1 VREKDKID
9 KIDWRLKFIELYIEQ
24 QLEQQIA
31 NTYFVDP
38 ELRIVKRTGM
48 YCQDGVTE
56 KRYFCLGVNVNSFTE
71 QLDVYSVEDKGCS
84 HPWGCYGSSIYMT
97 IPAEDSPVV
106 GTACTYVLP
115 PGKTYVIAYERR
127 SGNPLIKVK
136 KFRVI
141 DPDHAEVLEEWSC
154 EGYQCI
160 APDFSGF
167 IDVKD
172 VVKRMCEG
180 GEKK

>member
-1 VREKDKID
+1 VSDLFEYTSR
-9 KIDWRLKFIELYIEQ
+9 
-24 QLEQQIA
+24 QLEQLM
-31 NTYFVDP
+31 NEYFVDP
-38 ELRIVKRTGM
+38 ELRIEKRTGM
-48 YCQDGVTE
+48 YCQDSVTR
-56 KRYFCLGVNVNSFTE
+56 KNYFCLEVQVNRFTE

-84 HPWGCYGSSIYMT
+84 HPWGCYGTPIYVFFGGVAIGASCM
-97 IPAEDSPVV
+97 
-106 GTACTYVLP
+106 YVLP

-127 SGNPLIKVK
+127 GGNPLIKVK

-180 GEKK
+180 GGKA

>member
-1 VREKDKID
+1 VRGKDKTD
-9 KIDWRLKFIELYIEQ
+9 WIDWRLKWIEWYIGQ
-24 QLEQQIA
+24 QLEQQLA
-31 NTYFVDP
+31 NAYFVDP
-38 ELRIVKRTGM
+38 ELRIEKRTGM

-56 KRYFCLGVNVNSFTE
+56 KEYFCLEVHVNRVTERLGVF
-71 QLDVYSVEDKGCS
+71 SVEDKGCS
-84 HPWGCYGSSIYMT
+84 HLWGCYGTPIYA
-97 IPAEDSPVV
+97 IVPVEDAPVV
-106 GTACTYVLP
+106 GTSCMYVLP

-127 SGNPLIKVK
+127 GANPLIKVK
-136 KFRVI
+136 KFRVT

-167 IDVKD
+167 IDVDD

-180 GEKK
+180 GGKA

>member
-1 VREKDKID
+1 VSDLFE
-9 KIDWRLKFIELYIEQ
+9 YISR
-24 QLEQQIA
+24 QLEQMV
-31 NTYFVDP
+31 NEYFVDP
-38 ELRIVKRTGM
+38 ELRIEKRTGM
-48 YCQDGVTE
+48 YCQDSVTR
-56 KRYFCLGVNVNSFTE
+56 KKYFCLEVHVNRMTE
-71 QLDVYSVEDKGCS
+71 QLDVYSVEGGGCS
-84 HPWGCYGSSIYMT
+84 RPWGCYGTPIYAFLGAAIGASCM
-97 IPAEDSPVV
+97 
-106 GTACTYVLP
+106 YVLP

-127 SGNPLIKVK
+127 GTNPLIKVK

-141 DPDHAEVLEEWSC
+141 DPDHAEVLEEWGC

-180 GEKK
+180 GGRA

>member
-1 VREKDKID
+1 MREND
-9 KIDWRLKFIELYIEQ
+9 KIDWRLKWIEWYIEQ
-24 QLEQQIA
+24 QLEQQMVNA
-31 NTYFVDP
+31 YFIDP
-38 ELRIVKRTGM
+38 ELRIKKTTGM

-56 KRYFCLGVNVNSFTE
+56 KEYFCLEVHVNRFTE
-71 QLDVYSVEDKGCS
+71 QLDVYSVEGGGCS

-106 GTACTYVLP
+106 GTACMYVLP
-115 PGKTYVIAYERR
+115 PGKTYVIAYER
-127 SGNPLIKVK
+127 SGANPTIKVK